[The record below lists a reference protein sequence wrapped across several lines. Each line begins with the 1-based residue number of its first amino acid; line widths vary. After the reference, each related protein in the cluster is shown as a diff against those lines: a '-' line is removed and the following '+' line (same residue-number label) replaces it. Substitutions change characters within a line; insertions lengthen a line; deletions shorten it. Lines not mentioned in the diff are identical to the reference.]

1 MHDRPN
7 VLGRIRDLWEPKAAK
22 PRRELIPEYELYEPL
37 RSKWEKGR
45 SVGWDDVQFVAFIVM
60 LCLAV
65 PLVLTVV
72 LTVVANR
79 TRLDIPWLSTIQI
92 ILAVGTA
99 LSYAV
104 AYFDQLFGGPEGGGG

>member
-1 MHDRPN
+1 MHDRPT

-22 PRRELIPEYELYEPL
+22 PRRELIPEYEMYEPL
-37 RSKWEKGR
+37 PSRWEKVR

-60 LCLAV
+60 LCLTV

-72 LTVVANR
+72 ANG

-92 ILAVGTA
+92 ILGVGTA
-99 LSYAV
+99 LSLAV
-104 AYFDQLFGGPEGGGG
+104 AYFDQLFMFTGGEGGGGG